1 MMTNICTTVFF
12 CVLAIC
18 ITIGYIQNIK
28 IKHDSKL
35 SEVSRKLKSDIEYQR
50 HMKETYKMIIEEL
63 GIQSLSEQLN
73 ELKETLNKTN
83 N

>member
-1 MMTNICTTVFF
+1 MITNICTTVFF

-28 IKHDSKL
+28 SKYDSKL
-35 SEVSRKLKSDIEYQR
+35 SEVSRKLKSDIEFQR
-50 HMKETYKMIIEEL
+50 HMKETYKMIIGEL
-63 GIQSLSEQLN
+63 GIQNLSEKIDKIQ
-73 ELKETLNKTN
+73 ETLEKTN

>member
-1 MMTNICTTVFF
+1 MISNICTTIFF

-35 SEVSRKLKSDIEYQR
+35 SEISNKLKSDIEVQR
-50 HMKETYKMIIEEL
+50 KMKETYKMIIAEL
-63 GIQSLSEQLN
+63 NIQNLSEKIDKIQ
-73 ELKETLNKTN
+73 ETLEKTN